1 MSVLSIS
8 VDGSAA
14 RPGALVPVEIT
25 GMADGQPDR
34 NLVVTAGRP
43 EKIQLPPGTYVL
55 RATAPTGRRWST
67 TFVLEARLS
76 VSLLEPVAGETTAQ
90 PPPGAAP
97 TGRRPLPSRPYQ
109 GVKQALA
116 HAQAQPQDVV
126 TAFVCDLDQLLE
138 PARQVVP
145 GDSASFRVAMAARP
159 HPVYCA
165 LARPD
170 LPVSFVAVPPE
181 ATVRVQEGGSD
192 DAVHWQTTVQLADA
206 AAQTLLD
213 HMTCRRALTAG
224 QVSDVVVNAA
234 LRQSGKRNA
243 DPNVACVAGYYALT
257 AEAQSLGLSWSA
269 TARASFTW
277 STDLLVIRA
286 ALLIRHRG
294 AQGVAEARALLL
306 KAGEPRLGI
315 PRFTQGLRL
324 LYSLLRQVVA
334 HEEASG
340 VIDPAAHAIL
350 GLVERYLRA
359 ADWSQPFTT
368 FVGADPASPRARDYR
383 LPPVHDGLE
392 LGVIGLRQVREV
404 WAHSMDTMARSD
416 RGLALRHAS
425 PMEYR
430 QAAADATSA
439 VVQRVGAGQLTFDL
453 SEHSDHDDGASVW
466 LLTARARTDSDAW
479 AVVFVADATDS
490 PEPTY
495 AQYVIPLQPTPWT
508 PDATGS
514 LVMGTTSRRL
524 DWYAAEQLVTDLDT
538 VGSRAALER
547 SLARAASPAVRNRLN
562 EALAEWSD
570 A

>member
-1 MSVLSIS
+1 MSTLKIS
-8 VDGSAA
+8 VADSATRA
-14 RPGALVPVEIT
+14 GALIPIEIT
-25 GMADGQPDR
+25 GTADGQFYR
-34 NLVVTAGRP
+34 NLVVTSGRP

-67 TFVLEARLS
+67 TFELEARLS
-76 VSLLEPVAGETTAQ
+76 VSLLEPVAE
-90 PPPGAAP
+90 PPSGAAP
-97 TGRRPLPSRPYQ
+97 TGRRPLPDRPYQ

-116 HAQAQPQDVV
+116 HAQTQPPDVV

-145 GDSASFRVAMAARP
+145 GDSTSFRVAMAARP
-159 HPVYCA
+159 QPVYCA

-181 ATVRVQEGGSD
+181 ATVRVREDGSGD
-192 DAVHWQTTVQLADA
+192 TTRWRTTVQLADA

-213 HMTCRRALTAG
+213 HMTYRRALTAS
-224 QVSDVVVNAA
+224 QVADAVVKAA

-257 AEAQSLGLSWSA
+257 AEARGLSLGWSA
-269 TARASFTW
+269 TATASFTW
-277 STDLLVIRA
+277 SADLLVIRA

-294 AQGVAEARALLL
+294 AEGVAEARALLL
-306 KAGEPRLGI
+306 KAGEPRLGV

-324 LYSLLRQVVA
+324 LYSLLRRVVA

-340 VIDPAAHAIL
+340 VIDPAAHVTL

-359 ADWSQPFTT
+359 ADWSRPFTT
-368 FVGADPASPRARDYR
+368 FVGAGPASPRVRDDR
-383 LPPVHDGLE
+383 LPAIHDDSE
-392 LGVIGLRQVREV
+392 LGVVGVRQVRRV
-404 WAHSMDTMARSD
+404 WAHSRDTMARSD
-416 RGLALRHAS
+416 RGLALRHVS

-439 VVQRVGAGQLTFDL
+439 VVQRVSAGQLTFDL
-453 SEHSDHDDGASVW
+453 SEHSDRDDGASVW
-466 LLTARARTDSDAW
+466 LLTARAHTHSDAW
-479 AVVFVADATDS
+479 AVVFVADATHS

-495 AQYVIPLQPTPWT
+495 AQYVIPLQPTPLT
-508 PDATGS
+508 QDATGS
-514 LVMGTTSRRL
+514 LVMGTSRQRL

-547 SLARAASPAVRNRLN
+547 SLARAASSAVRNRLN
-562 EALAEWSD
+562 DALAEWSD
-570 A
+570 E